1 MAQDER
7 DFILQSARRVGWHEN
22 APRPLDEAYCDMT
35 HQELIDLA
43 KTHQHMLRESEAAR
57 KEAEAAR
64 KEADRRYDLMLAQLS
79 NLNENM
85 RTLTDTLKER
95 DCRIAEKDRMIEEL
109 RKMVQNLENKLSLG
123 NRERFGSKSQKGPS
137 KPKEK
142 PGRTHQQ
149 DKDDFDGTPDS
160 LGGDGPAPDSQAG
173 EKAVGR
179 KNRTASQLS
188 ADLMRKGS
196 RYRTMKADNTVVHRF
211 DPSRLPEGA
220 VLIKT
225 IRQYACEEVTAITEH
240 EYELA
245 VYRIGDTVVTA
256 YLPAGGEPQVIDR
269 LEGTHAS
276 ADFMAHLAF
285 NRFVLDTPLYREIQ
299 RIGDEGMR
307 LSRKTLTNWL
317 HKGSRYLS
325 GMVEELKKTALEK
338 DSIVNC
344 DETWCRVRIGDRYRK
359 RYVWCLVNREAGIV
373 ILYYEEGSRGR
384 DVLLNI
390 IGDAEIKALQSDGYN
405 VYLYVDRQL
414 SEVDHLCCMAH
425 ARAKFRQACETA
437 GDPDAEYML
446 GCFAELYRREALF
459 RDTGLPPEEI
469 GKARKSPQ
477 YLDVI
482 GRIRSKLNALTSDG
496 HPPRGE
502 LMEKAVRYL
511 DTFWEQLF
519 RYTDNG
525 RYSIDNNIAER
536 NIRPLA
542 GERKNSLFFGSHRMA
557 EASAAYHTAIA
568 TCRMAGVSVL
578 EYFKKFFRRVIEG
591 ERDYSLL
598 MPRTIG
604 INAKNF

>member
-7 DFILQSARRVGWHEN
+7 DFILQSAMRVEWHEN
-22 APRPLDEAYCDMT
+22 VPRPLDEAYCDMT
-35 HQELIDLA
+35 PQELIGLA
-43 KTHQHMLRESEAAR
+43 ETLQRMLRESEAAR
-57 KEAEAAR
+57 KESE
-64 KEADRRYDLMLAQLS
+64 KRYDRLLTQLS
-79 NLNENM
+79 SLNENI
-85 RTLTDTLKER
+85 RTLTAALKER
-95 DCRIAEKDRMIEEL
+95 DSKLAEKDRMIEEL
-109 RKMVQNLENKLSLG
+109 RKTVQDAGDRLSLG
-123 NRERFGSKSQKGPS
+123 NKERFGSKSQKGTS
-137 KPKEK
+137 KPKTQPE
-142 PGRTHQQ
+142 RTHQQ

-160 LGGDGPAPDSQAG
+160 LGGGSASDSRAEG
-173 EKAVGR
+173 TSEENADAK
-179 KNRTASQLS
+179 KPRTANQLS

-196 RYRTMKADNTVVHRF
+196 RYRTMNADNTVVHRF

-225 IRQYACEEVTAITEH
+225 IRQYAYEEMTTITEH

-245 VYRIGDTVVTA
+245 VYRIGGTVVTA
-256 YLPAGGEPQVIDR
+256 YLPSEGEPQMMDR

-285 NRFVLDTPLYREIQ
+285 NRYALDTPLYREIQ

-317 HKGSRYLS
+317 HKGSLYLT
-325 GMVEELKKTALEK
+325 GIVEELKKTALEK

-359 RYVWCLVNREAGIV
+359 RYVWCLVNRETGIV
-373 ILYYEEGSRGR
+373 IFYYEDGSRGR

-414 SEVDHLCCMAH
+414 TEVDHLCCMAH

-446 GCFAELYRREALF
+446 GCFAELYSQEALF
-459 RDTGLPPEEI
+459 KSTGLPPEEI

-477 YLDVI
+477 YLDII
-482 GRIRSKLNALTSDG
+482 GRIRSKLNVLVSDG

-519 RYTDNG
+519 RYTDDG

-536 NIRPLA
+536 HIRPLA

-568 TCRMAGVSVL
+568 TCRMAGVSAL
-578 EYFKKFFRRVIEG
+578 EYFKRFFRRIIEG

-598 MPRTIG
+598 MPQTIG
-604 INAKNF
+604 INAKKI

>member
-1 MAQDER
+1 MP
-7 DFILQSARRVGWHEN
+7 
-22 APRPLDEAYCDMT
+22 PRSLDEAYCDMT
-35 HQELIDLA
+35 HEELIGLA

-57 KEAEAAR
+57 KEA
-64 KEADRRYDLMLAQLS
+64 DRRYDLLLAQLS
-79 NLNENM
+79 SLNENM
-85 RTLTDTLKER
+85 RTLTDTLKEK

-123 NRERFGSKSQKGPS
+123 NRERFGSKSQKGPVS
-137 KPKEK
+137 AKAKKAERP
-142 PGRTHQQ
+142 RQQ

-160 LGGDGPAPDSQAG
+160 LGGGGPASDSHAG
-173 EKAVGR
+173 GK
-179 KNRTASQLS
+179 KSRTAGQLN

-211 DPSRLPEGA
+211 DPARLPEGA

-225 IRQYACEEVTAITEH
+225 IRQYAYEEVTTITEH

-245 VYRIGDTVVTA
+245 VYRIGGTVVTA
-256 YLPAGGEPQVIDR
+256 YLPAEGEPQVMDR

-285 NRFVLDTPLYREIQ
+285 NRFALDTPLYREIQ

-373 ILYYEEGSRGR
+373 IFYYEDGSRGR

-405 VYLYVDRQL
+405 VYLYVDRHL

-437 GDPDAEYML
+437 GDHDAEYML
-446 GCFAELYRREALF
+446 GCFAELYRQEALF

-469 GKARKSPQ
+469 GKARKSAQ
-477 YLDVI
+477 YLDII
-482 GRIRSKLNALTSDG
+482 GRIRSKLNVLTSDG

-578 EYFKKFFRRVIEG
+578 EYFKKFFRRIIEG

-604 INAKNF
+604 INAKKF